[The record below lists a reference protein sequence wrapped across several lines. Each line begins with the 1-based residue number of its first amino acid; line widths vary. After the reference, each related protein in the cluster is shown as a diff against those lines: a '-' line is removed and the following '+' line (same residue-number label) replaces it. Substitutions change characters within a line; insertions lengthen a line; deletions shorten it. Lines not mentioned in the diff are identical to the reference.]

1 MGMSLFSF
9 WQNFHE
15 IDTNRDGYISP
26 EEIYDIKYDDLG
38 RLLGSMGEEEEGEGE
53 EDVDNSERMVE
64 GNAQP
69 EDSSSDTTDEIHVA
83 DSDSKLDREH
93 IEL

>member
-1 MGMSLFSF
+1 
-9 WQNFHE
+9 
-15 IDTNRDGYISP
+15 
-26 EEIYDIKYDDLG
+26 
-38 RLLGSMGEEEEGEGE
+38 MGEEEEGEEE
-53 EDVDNSERMVE
+53 EDGDNSDPMVE

-69 EDSSSDTTDEIHVA
+69 EDSSSDTTDETHVA